1 MIRITSGFYLLRLPA
16 LPVQSVNV
24 EAITTSLQH
33 LWETT
38 MLAEAVFVASP
49 ELYQQV
55 SNHISVKGWP
65 LSNALFHSLVKYALR
80 MSSRATPFGLMS
92 GFSVGQLAESTQ
104 ISFDSEQVVVRHQ
117 RLDMDC
123 MAGLIRHINSDA
135 TIKNQLLFFPNNSR
149 YPVGNEL
156 RYTERD
162 DTGLSR
168 HYFISSVSQTDYL
181 THLLQQTETGATLE
195 HLACLLEQAGSPNQT
210 ARAFVDELVDSQ
222 LLVSELEPM
231 LTGPSMIGR
240 LRERLAQLQGCHS
253 LVNRLIQIEQLL
265 NSTTANSRDV
275 YSSVEN
281 LLADYTGSTVSQRL
295 IQTDLSLNTPDNQIS
310 QNVIQTI
317 LNQVAELQNLN
328 QSSVAT
334 QLTDFSRRFRERYD
348 QQEIPLQLALDSDFG
363 IGYGHSSGDQAN
375 YTPLLD
381 SLTIPPDNSPTQFLL
396 GPYEQL
402 VLNKF
407 SQALRTNESAIALTA
422 DELAPLEESGVPLAS
437 SFYVLGNLLSS
448 SAANLDRGDFQF
460 NILAAEGPSAA
471 NLLGRFCAHS
481 PKLTSHVKRLLK
493 REEEQQPDAIFA
505 EIIHW
510 PDDRLGNILVR
521 PVLRDYEIPYIS
533 QASVDKEHQ
542 LPLDD
547 LLLSVQADG
556 RLIVRSKR
564 YGKEVVPRLS
574 TAHNYHAGLST
585 YQFLADLQ
593 RQNQGT
599 HLGWRW
605 GALDNQPFLPRIT
618 YKNLILSRA
627 RWTLRQHTVPTNSLN
642 EFIEHLAIHYKLPKW
657 IAIADG
663 DNELVLDLE
672 SLIGQQLL
680 LDEYR
685 RRSPLRIIEW
695 VATPDQCWIG
705 SENGTYVNEL
715 VIPCETRTT
724 PVPLPNQ
731 NRSSTIWG
739 TAAPDSFSC
748 TRSFDLGSEWLYVK
762 LYMGVQPADDLL
774 KTVIGPFIEQL
785 KAQNQIELFFFIRYA
800 DPDTH
805 LRLRFYSR
813 RPQFYRS
820 VLEQLYQL
828 LAPYRQSGVIYRVQT
843 DTYEREI
850 ERYGDNTIGDSEQ
863 LFDAD
868 SQAILDYLKDEIS
881 LHDRWLF
888 ALQSCDALLNNF
900 GLSIQAKVGLLQQL
914 QRQFL
919 AEHRADK
926 TLRKQLNDRY
936 RNDRAVID
944 QLLSGG
950 SSEELNPNAAYLQ
963 TRSRQLRAIVGRIK
977 ASLQNT
983 RHQPAES
990 QLIASYLHMSLNRL
1004 FVSQQRTHELV
1015 IYHFLTRYY
1024 ESQQALQN
1032 R

>member
-1 MIRITSGFYLLRLPA
+1 MISIASSFYLLRLPA
-16 LPVQSVNV
+16 LPFQSVKV
-24 EAITTSLQH
+24 EAIATSLQH

-38 MLAEAVFVASP
+38 ILAEAVFVASP

-55 SNHISVKGWP
+55 SNHISLKGWP

-92 GFSVGQLAESTQ
+92 GFSVGQLAESTRVS
-104 ISFDSEQVVVRHQ
+104 INSEQVVVRHQ

-123 MAGLIRHINSDA
+123 MAGLIRHINSDI
-135 TIKNQLLFFPNNSR
+135 TIKKQLLFFPNNSR
-149 YPVGNEL
+149 YTVGDEL

-181 THLLQQTETGATLE
+181 TDLLQRTETGASLE
-195 HLACLLEQAGSPNQT
+195 HLACLLKQAGAPYQT

-231 LTGPSMIGR
+231 LTGPSMICR
-240 LRERLAQLQGCHS
+240 LRERLAQLRGSHS
-253 LVNRLIQIEQLL
+253 LVNRLSQIEHLL
-265 NSTTANSRDV
+265 SSTTADSRDV
-275 YSSVEN
+275 YQSVEN
-281 LLADYTGSTVSQRL
+281 LIAGYTGSTVPQRL
-295 IQTDLSLNTPDNQIS
+295 IQTDTSLNTPDNQIS

-317 LNQVAELQNLN
+317 LSQLAELKDVN
-328 QSSVAT
+328 QSSVTT

-363 IGYGHSSGDQAN
+363 IGYGNSSGDQAN

-381 SLTIPPDNSPTQFLL
+381 SLTIPPANSPTQFLL

-402 VLNKF
+402 VLSKF
-407 SQALRTNESAIALTA
+407 SQALRANEPVIVLTA
-422 DELAPLEESGVPLAS
+422 DDLIPLEGSGVPFAS
-437 SFYVLGNLLSS
+437 SFYVLGNLLSA

-460 NILAAEGPSAA
+460 NILSAEGPSAA

-481 PKLTSHVKRLLK
+481 PELTNQVKRLLK
-493 REEEQQPDAIFA
+493 REEEEQLDAIFA

-533 QASVDKEHQ
+533 QASVDKDHQ
-542 LPLDD
+542 IPLDD

-556 RLIVRSKR
+556 RLVLRSKR
-564 YGKEVVPRLS
+564 YGKEIIPRLS
-574 TAHNYHAGLST
+574 TAHNYHTGLST

-593 RQNQGT
+593 RQNQAT
-599 HLGWRW
+599 HLGWQW
-605 GALDNQPFLPRIT
+605 GALDNQPFLPRVT

-627 RWTLRQHTVPTNSLN
+627 RWILRQHTLPTNSLN
-642 EFIEHLAIHYKLPKW
+642 EFIAHLSIHYKLPKW

-695 VATPDQCWIG
+695 VATPDQCWIATKDG
-705 SENGTYVNEL
+705 SYVNEL

-724 PVPLPNQ
+724 PAPLFNQ
-731 NRSSTIWG
+731 NRFSTAWG
-739 TAAPDSFSC
+739 AAEPDSFSY

-805 LRLRFYSR
+805 LRLRFYST
-813 RPQFYRS
+813 RPQFYTS

-850 ERYGDNTIGDSEQ
+850 ERYGASAIVDSEQ
-863 LFDAD
+863 LFDVD

-881 LHDRWLF
+881 LQDRWLF
-888 ALQSCDALLNNF
+888 ALQSCDALLNDF

-926 TLRKQLNDRY
+926 TLRKELNDRY
-936 RNDRAVID
+936 RNDRSIID

-950 SSEELNPNAAYLQ
+950 LSEGSNLNAAYLQ
-963 TRSRQLRAIVGRIK
+963 TRSRQLQAIIDRIK
-977 ASLQNT
+977 GNIQNT
-983 RHQPAES
+983 SHQPAEYS
-990 QLIASYLHMSLNRL
+990 LIASYLHMSLNRL
-1004 FVSQQRTHELV
+1004 FISQQRTHEMV
-1015 IYHFLTRYY
+1015 IYHFLARYY
-1024 ESQQALQN
+1024 ESQQARQC